1 MLKKSH
7 KSLSSLYSNKFFDIF
22 FFKLEECINVDKCFS
37 DSGGAGGVG
46 FVQTRSKRMY
56 DSSSSCPISMYSRN
70 TLISQFPSAQEE
82 VALSVVNQPESRHR
96 PRYLTEGSRGSVKD
110 RSGNGYPSVKL
121 TGFTQCPL
129 TLQVFIGTDTGRPK
143 PHGFFQA
150 CRVTG
155 RNVISC
161 LERNIDGTQIMEID
175 LDPKNDMKVE

>member
-1 MLKKSH
+1 M
-7 KSLSSLYSNKFFDIF
+7 FF
-22 FFKLEECINVDKCFS
+22 
-37 DSGGAGGVG
+37 
-46 FVQTRSKRMY
+46 
-56 DSSSSCPISMYSRN
+56 
-70 TLISQFPSAQEE
+70 
-82 VALSVVNQPESRHR
+82 H
-96 PRYLTEGSRGSVKD
+96 RYLTEGSRGSVKD

-121 TGFTQCPL
+121 TGFAQCPL

-175 LDPKNDMKVE
+175 LDPKNDMKVELVVVTPLYDALLYLSCCVYKFISSKVS